1 MKETRRWNDPTALII
16 ITFISLSSLRYTY
29 TLPSSVNLQFYPTT
43 NFLMCLRFC
52 WWYMQGIDWLAI
64 CSKKKEVKNPA
75 IISTYICCSHSLVQ
89 THLLL
94 SLWITSKLRIITAC
108 RLLWSSSMIL
118 LFWSDETTE
127 VRECLLVWWT
137 CQQLEW
143 NSAGTNASHAGNSSR
158 VTPPLVERPQRWL
171 HVITW
176 NIYFFLSVKHCG
188 YRVTCLFSCGL
199 HFENP

>member
-1 MKETRRWNDPTALII
+1 MTPP
-16 ITFISLSSLRYTY
+16 LSSSSRSFPSAVWGTRTRSLRQSIFSFIQPPIFSCASGFVGDICRELT
-29 TLPSSVNLQFYPTT
+29 
-43 NFLMCLRFC
+43 
-52 WWYMQGIDWLAI
+52 DWPFAV
-64 CSKKKEVKNPA
+64 KKEVKNQA
-75 IISTYICCSHSLVQ
+75 IICTYICCSHSLVQ

-94 SLWITSKLRIITAC
+94 ILWITSKLRIITAS

-127 VRECLLVWWT
+127 ARECLLVWWT

-199 HFENP
+199 HFEKP